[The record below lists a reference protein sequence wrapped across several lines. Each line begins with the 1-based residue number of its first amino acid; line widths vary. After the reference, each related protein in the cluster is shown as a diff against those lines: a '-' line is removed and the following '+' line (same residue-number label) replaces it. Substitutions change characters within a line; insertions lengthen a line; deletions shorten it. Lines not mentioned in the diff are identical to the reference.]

1 MAIRIRRGT
10 DAQRLTVVLQDGEIA
25 WTTDT
30 QEFYVGDGVT
40 LGGVFIG
47 PSTGAFVPLT
57 RNITINGTTQDLS
70 VDRTWSVGTVT
81 SVGFTAGTGIS
92 LAGTNPIIG
101 SGTVTITNSAPDQTV
116 VLTAGT
122 GIGVAGVYPN
132 FTISNTD
139 PTSGVTLASAG
150 GTETLVND
158 GTGPSLATKGLTAG
172 SGVSLTGTATDI
184 TIANTDPG
192 SAVTLTSAGG
202 TETLVNDG
210 IGPALANK
218 GLTAGTG
225 ISLSS
230 TATDVTVT
238 NSAPDQVV
246 ALTAGTGIGITGVY
260 PNFTITNSSPSSG
273 GTVTSVGLALPTEF
287 AISGSPVT
295 GAGTLTGSWN
305 AQSANAVLAGP
316 TSGGAATPTFRA
328 LVSGDIPDISATYL
342 TVANAAL
349 NYQPLDLDLTT
360 IAGLTPANDDIIQR
374 KAGAWTNR
382 TIAQYYADLQ
392 PSVKDDVY
400 FTFFCLHGGV
410 APAADSSVWHF
421 LNSGITP
428 TAGNT
433 DTNND
438 FNLGYAVT
446 LIAATLITYGNT
458 TAGTGELVT
467 FALRNTTQ
475 NTTTTI
481 GTTAANG
488 GSATV
493 VTNTTITGLNI
504 AIGAS
509 DFFTLRVTNPVWA
522 TNPVGVI
529 YRALLTFKRA

>member
-1 MAIRIRRGT
+1 MAIRVRRGT

-57 RNITINGTTQDLS
+57 RNLTINGVTFDLS
-70 VDRTWSVGTVT
+70 ADRTWSVGTVT

-122 GIGVAGVYPN
+122 GIGVAGAYPN

-192 SAVTLTSAGG
+192 SAVTLASAGG

-210 IGPALANK
+210 TGPALATK

-246 ALTAGTGIGITGVY
+246 ALTAGTGIGITGAY

-305 AQSANAVLAGP
+305 AQSANTVLSGP

-349 NYQPLDLDLTT
+349 NYQPLDSDLTT
-360 IAGLTPANDDIIQR
+360 IAGLTPADDDIIQR

-392 PSVKDDVY
+392 PSVKNDVY
-400 FTFFCLHGGV
+400 FTFLCLYGG
-410 APAADSSVWHF
+410 ATPLADSSVWHF

-446 LIAATLITYGNT
+446 LIAATIITYGNT
-458 TAGTGELVT
+458 TAGTAELVT

-481 GTTAANG
+481 ATTAVNG
-488 GSATV
+488 GSTTV
-493 VTNTTITGLNI
+493 TTNTTITGLNI

-509 DFFTLRVTNPVWA
+509 DFFTLRITNPVWVTNPVGA
-522 TNPVGVI
+522 I
-529 YRALLTFKRA
+529 YRVLLTFKRA

>member
-1 MAIRIRRGT
+1 MSIRIRRGT
-10 DAQRLTVVLQDGEIA
+10 DAQRLTVILQDGEIA

-57 RNITINGTTQDLS
+57 RNLTINGVTFDLS
-70 VDRTWSVGTVT
+70 ADRTWSVGTVT

-92 LAGTNPIIG
+92 LAGTNPITG

-122 GIGVAGVYPN
+122 GIGVAGAYPN

-139 PTSGVTLASAG
+139 PTSGVTLTSAG

-158 GTGPSLATKGLTAG
+158 GT
-172 SGVSLTGTATDI
+172 
-184 TIANTDPG
+184 
-192 SAVTLTSAGG
+192 
-202 TETLVNDG
+202 
-210 IGPALANK
+210 GPALANK

-246 ALTAGTGIGITGVY
+246 ALTAGTGIGITGAY

-295 GAGTLTGSWN
+295 GSGTLTGSWN
-305 AQSANAVLAGP
+305 AQSANTVLAGP

-392 PSVKDDVY
+392 PSVKGDVY
-400 FTFFCLHGGV
+400 FTFLCLHGGT
-410 APAADSSVWHF
+410 APVADSSVWHF
-421 LNSGITP
+421 LNSGIVP

-438 FNLGYAVT
+438 FNFGYAVT
-446 LIAATLITYGNT
+446 LIAATISTYGNT
-458 TAGTGELVT
+458 TAGTAENVT
-467 FALRNTTQ
+467 LALRNTTQ
-475 NTTTTI
+475 NTTSTI
-481 GTTAANG
+481 AAFPTNG

-493 VTNTTITGLNI
+493 VANTTVTGLNI

-509 DFFTLRVTNPVWA
+509 DFFTLRVTNPIWV
-522 TNPVGVI
+522 TNPAGLA
-529 YRALLTFKRA
+529 YRIVLTFKRA

>member
-158 GTGPSLATKGLTAG
+158 GTGP
-172 SGVSLTGTATDI
+172 
-184 TIANTDPG
+184 
-192 SAVTLTSAGG
+192 
-202 TETLVNDG
+202 
-210 IGPALANK
+210 ALANK

-246 ALTAGTGIGITGVY
+246 ALTAGTGIGITGAY

>member
-30 QEFYVGDGVT
+30 QEFFVGDGVT
-40 LGGVFIG
+40 LGGIFIG

-57 RNITINGTTQDLS
+57 RNLTINGVTFDLS
-70 VDRTWSVGTVT
+70 ADRTWSVGTVT

-122 GIGVAGVYPN
+122 GIGVAGAYPN
-132 FTISNTD
+132 FTIS
-139 PTSGVTLASAG
+139 
-150 GTETLVND
+150 
-158 GTGPSLATKGLTAG
+158 KG

-192 SAVTLTSAGG
+192 SAVTLASAGG

-210 IGPALANK
+210 TGPALATK

-246 ALTAGTGIGITGVY
+246 ALTAGTGIGITGAY

-305 AQSANAVLAGP
+305 AQSANTVLSGP

-349 NYQPLDLDLTT
+349 NYQPLDSDLTT

-400 FTFFCLHGGV
+400 FTFLCLYGG
-410 APAADSSVWHF
+410 ATPLADSSVWHF

-446 LIAATLITYGNT
+446 LIAATIITYGNT

-493 VTNTTITGLNI
+493 VTNATVTGLNI

-509 DFFTLRVTNPVWA
+509 DFFTLRITNPVWVTNPVGA
-522 TNPVGVI
+522 I
-529 YRALLTFKRA
+529 YRVLLTFKRA

>member
-57 RNITINGTTQDLS
+57 RNLTINGVTFDLS
-70 VDRTWSVGTVT
+70 ADRTWSVGTVT

-122 GIGVAGVYPN
+122 GIGVAGAYPN

-158 GTGPSLATKGLTAG
+158 GT
-172 SGVSLTGTATDI
+172 
-184 TIANTDPG
+184 
-192 SAVTLTSAGG
+192 
-202 TETLVNDG
+202 
-210 IGPALANK
+210 GPALANK

-246 ALTAGTGIGITGVY
+246 ALTAGTGIGITGTY

-273 GTVTSVGLALPTEF
+273 GTVTSH
-287 AISGSPVT
+287 
-295 GAGTLTGSWN
+295 LT
-305 AQSANAVLAGP
+305 
-316 TSGGAATPTFRA
+316 R
-328 LVSGDIPDISATYL
+328 
-342 TVANAAL
+342 
-349 NYQPLDLDLTT
+349 
-360 IAGLTPANDDIIQR
+360 
-374 KAGAWTNR
+374 
-382 TIAQYYADLQ
+382 
-392 PSVKDDVY
+392 
-400 FTFFCLHGGV
+400 
-410 APAADSSVWHF
+410 
-421 LNSGITP
+421 
-428 TAGNT
+428 
-433 DTNND
+433 
-438 FNLGYAVT
+438 
-446 LIAATLITYGNT
+446 
-458 TAGTGELVT
+458 
-467 FALRNTTQ
+467 
-475 NTTTTI
+475 
-481 GTTAANG
+481 
-488 GSATV
+488 
-493 VTNTTITGLNI
+493 
-504 AIGAS
+504 
-509 DFFTLRVTNPVWA
+509 
-522 TNPVGVI
+522 
-529 YRALLTFKRA
+529 